1 MTFAELPA
9 FVKRPRTQLLGAHRG
24 KPLLYRQST
33 LFEIASEAVAK
44 GLPPLVE
51 GRSDAPAQC
60 LHVYDR
66 HVGFQLEP
74 DHRAR
79 HIGLWPEDM
88 LRHAEEDLG
97 VGEKLCHYAQDAV
110 CLRPRQI

>member
-1 MTFAELPA
+1 MTFDELPK
-9 FVKRPRTQLLGAHRG
+9 FDKIRRTQLLSAQRR
-24 KPLLYRQST
+24 KPLRHRQSA
-33 LFEIASEAVAK
+33 LFEIASEAVAE

-51 GRSDAPAQC
+51 GRSNEPAQC

-97 VGEKLCHYAQDAV
+97 VGEKLCT
-110 CLRPRQI
+110 